1 VIGLDPEDRMFLLDL
16 WRGQKSPDV
25 WIDAFCDLV
34 LKWKPQG
41 WAEEQGQIKSA
52 IGPFLDKRI
61 SERRAY
67 VTRAK
72 FPTKGDKSI
81 RAQSIRGRMAVKG
94 LFVPTHADWYPDF
107 RAELLGFPAAKHD
120 DAADAIGLIGQ
131 IIDKMWKGSPLP
143 AEKTKPKIIST
154 DPSQCTVTLRDLFES
169 NERRHRKRVRIY

>member
-1 VIGLDPEDRMFLLDL
+1 MFLLDL

-81 RAQSIRGRMAVKG
+81 RAQSIRVVWRSRAY
-94 LFVPTHADWYPDF
+94 LFRLMPIGIQTSVLSCWDF
-107 RAELLGFPAAKHD
+107 RQLNTMMPPMRSDSL
-120 DAADAIGLIGQ
+120 
-131 IIDKMWKGSPLP
+131 
-143 AEKTKPKIIST
+143 
-154 DPSQCTVTLRDLFES
+154 
-169 NERRHRKRVRIY
+169 VRS